1 MATDTTKKQ
10 LSIQECDALLTSP
23 GTIFEM
29 EERVLGGRRQ
39 KTWKHTPPTFRS
51 FLSATLPRWAADGRE
66 MVSEPVPEPA
76 AYYARRRVSYAEVYA
91 RALALAA
98 WLRER
103 GVRAGTRVAIG
114 GMNSADWIVAFVA
127 VNLVGGCAVLL
138 NSTLQPEV
146 QAHCLTLTRPALIL
160 AEPKYAEVIAPLA
173 SGLAAKGVGRIYSWG
188 HVYHL
193 PGEVQDAVG
202 DITHVDPSPEA
213 IAAVERGDDLGGYG
227 PESDG
232 IIYFTS
238 GTTSMPK
245 GVMLTQHQ
253 CLVHVLAGSIPG
265 ARARLRAG
273 EPLASALAVAEPP
286 PVQPVMLLAVPLFHV
301 TGSLGW
307 LVRAFVVG
315 ARMVFMRRWNVED
328 AAALMAAEKV
338 GFFGGVP
345 AIATAIIQSNL
356 LPADHIIEGITYG
369 GAPPPQRLAADIAK
383 RFTGASAQHA
393 YGMIETAGLHT
404 GVAGQDYLDRPEA
417 VGLAV
422 PTAEIRVVDPV
433 TKQPLPPGEM
443 GLLEC
448 RGSNIMKEYIDNP
461 KATREAINDDGWL
474 NTGDMASIDAEGYLY
489 IRDRAKDVIIRGGE
503 NIASAEVENAVY
515 LDGRVAEAAAVPVPC
530 ERMGERVA
538 VAVSLAPGATATA
551 EEIQA
556 AVRPR
561 LRHVAHPAI
570 VVIWP
575 EPLPRN
581 ANRKILKADIKKV
594 VHGHWDAQGRQEAR
608 AKL

>member
-1 MATDTTKKQ
+1 M
-10 LSIQECDALLTSP
+10 
-23 GTIFEM
+23 
-29 EERVLGGRRQ
+29 
-39 KTWKHTPPTFRS
+39 KTWKHTPPTFRDFIGKS
-51 FLSATLPRWAADGRE
+51 FARWAAEGRE
-66 MVSEPVPEPA
+66 LVSEPVPEPA
-76 AYYARRRVSYAEVYA
+76 AYYARQKVSYAEVYA
-91 RALALAA
+91 RGLVLAA
-98 WLRER
+98 WLRQQ
-103 GVRAGTRVAIG
+103 GVRVGTRVAIG
-114 GMNSADWIVAFVA
+114 GGNSSEWISAFVA
-127 VNLVGGCAVLL
+127 VNLVGGCSILL
-138 NSTLQPEV
+138 NSSLQPDV
-146 QAHCLTLTRPALIL
+146 QAHCLALTKPAVIL

-173 SGLAAKGVGRIYSWG
+173 GELAAKGVGKIYSWG
-188 HVYHL
+188 PVFHL
-193 PGEVQDAVG
+193 PRPVQDNVT
-202 DITHVDPSPEA
+202 DITSVNPLPEVV
-213 IAAVERGDDLGGYG
+213 AAVERGDGLEGYG

-273 EPLASALAVAEPP
+273 EPLESALAVAEPP
-286 PVQPVMLLAVPLFHV
+286 EVQPVMLLPVPLFHV

-307 LVRAFVVG
+307 LVRAWVVG
-315 ARMVFMRRWNVED
+315 GRLVFVRRWNVED
-328 AAALMAAEKV
+328 AARLMVEEKV
-338 GFFGGVP
+338 AFFGGVP
-345 AIATAIIQSNL
+345 AVAVAVIQSNL
-356 LPADHIIEGITYG
+356 LPKDHIIEGITYG
-369 GAPPPQRLAADIAK
+369 GAPPPQRLAADIAN
-383 RFTGASAQHA
+383 RWAGASAQHA
-393 YGMIETAGLHT
+393 YGMTETAGLHT
-404 GVAGQDYLDRPEA
+404 GVAGQDYIDRPEA

-422 PTAEIRVVDPV
+422 PIAEIRVVNPV

-461 KATREAINDDGWL
+461 KATAEAINADGWL

-538 VAVSLAPGATATA
+538 VAVSLAPGASATA

-561 LRHVAHPAI
+561 LRHVAQPAI

-581 ANRKILKADIKKV
+581 ANRKILKADIKKI
-594 VHGHWDAQGRQEAR
+594 VHGHWDAQGRQETR